1 MVEKSTP
8 NCLSKSILSTPA
20 IMITPTVAKITD
32 KILRK
37 VIFSFKSHTAKINI
51 NAGVAEVTTEP
62 ICAEEY
68 IVPYS

>member
-1 MVEKSTP
+1 
-8 NCLSKSILSTPA
+8 
-20 IMITPTVAKITD
+20 MITPTVAKITD